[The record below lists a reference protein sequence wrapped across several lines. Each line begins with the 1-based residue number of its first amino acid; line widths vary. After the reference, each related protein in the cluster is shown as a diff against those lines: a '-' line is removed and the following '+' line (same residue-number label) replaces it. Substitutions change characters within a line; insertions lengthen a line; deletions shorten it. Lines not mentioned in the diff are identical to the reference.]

1 MQVLADNKT
10 AAQLQMAE
18 LKRNLW
24 VSPGTRVVIID
35 FTVYNVNLNH
45 WAVVRQTFEFAA
57 AGGIKSNSFY
67 TVTKLMRYQD
77 TLDYVVFGAEVVMV
91 VFLVFYA
98 IEEIVEMCSLGK
110 QYFKGFFNNTDYT
123 VILLCSAILAH
134 RCSHRPSEHDMQ
146 CTVLSGPSST
156 CTWSRPCR
164 RWPPPPTGSW
174 TSPASPS
181 GATSWTASQGSQPS
195 SHGSGSSN
203 TSHST
208 RCVFKTIYFLIIHS
222 TLKCT
227 EMTVVPSPPSMTLET
242 CIHAIQC
249 SNV

>member
-1 MQVLADNKT
+1 MCNVQVLADNKT

-123 VILLCSAILAH
+123 VILLCAAILAH
-134 RCSHRPSEHDMQ
+134 RCSH
-146 CTVLSGPSST
+146 
-156 CTWSRPCR
+156 
-164 RWPPPPTGSW
+164 PT
-174 TSPASPS
+174 
-181 GATSWTASQGSQPS
+181 
-195 SHGSGSSN
+195 
-203 TSHST
+203 
-208 RCVFKTIYFLIIHS
+208 L
-222 TLKCT
+222 
-227 EMTVVPSPPSMTLET
+227 
-242 CIHAIQC
+242 
-249 SNV
+249 